1 MARCDCG
8 CGALWFGDLD
18 PELYRTAAGLVSAY
32 TFGDLEAFD
41 ELFDEAPRA
50 IVKVLVPAIYA
61 AIGVVAEE
69 RGWTMTDALGIF
81 CRSSERMA
89 TEAEAAQ

>member
-1 MARCDCG
+1 MRCDCG

-18 PELYRTAAGLVSAY
+18 PELYRTAAALISAY

-41 ELFDEAPRA
+41 ELFDAAPRQ
-50 IVKVLVPAIYA
+50 IVKVLVAGIYA

-69 RGWTMTDALGIF
+69 RGWSMADCLGVF
-81 CRSSERMA
+81 CRSAESMAADSEAMP
-89 TEAEAAQ
+89 